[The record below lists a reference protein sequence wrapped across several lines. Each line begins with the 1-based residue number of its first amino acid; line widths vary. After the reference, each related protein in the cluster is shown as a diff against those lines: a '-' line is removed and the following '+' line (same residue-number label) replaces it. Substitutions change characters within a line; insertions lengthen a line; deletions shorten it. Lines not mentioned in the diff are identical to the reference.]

1 MIVFVAD
8 FLLDDLEIGLEG
20 LNLLGLQ
27 SHHRMTAGEKEQR
40 TDILHTLDNLME
52 EVHADHHAEP
62 FHVRRVTIAVYDMLF
77 ADDKDVARGDVHL
90 LAVEL
95 IHNLSFR
102 TEPDD
107 DEVHL
112 SGLCGHRCLVD
123 AFRQQE
129 VIVQKDRFAPLFGLF
144 KISFLDLQ
152 LFFYHVLMF
161 WVWPAFILMVFCC
174 PLYNKVIVPLF
185 LALMVHERT
194 PPVFHSKL
202 TS

>member
-1 MIVFVAD
+1 MIVLVAD
-8 FLLDDLEIGLEG
+8 FLLDHLEIGLEG

-27 SHHRMTAGEKEQR
+27 SHHRMTAGEEEQR
-40 TDILHTLDNLME
+40 ADILDVLDDLME
-52 EVHADHHAEP
+52 EVHADHHTKA

-77 ADDKDVARGDVHL
+77 ADDKDVARCDVHL

-112 SGLCGHRCLVD
+112 PGLCGHRCLID
-123 AFRQQE
+123 AFCQQE

-144 KISFLDLQ
+144 KIGFLDL
-152 LFFYHVLMF
+152 
-161 WVWPAFILMVFCC
+161 
-174 PLYNKVIVPLF
+174 
-185 LALMVHERT
+185 
-194 PPVFHSKL
+194 
-202 TS
+202 